1 MEKLLYL
8 NIGASEIIMLIILF
22 GVLPSLI
29 LTIYCL
35 FDITR
40 SKFKDPTNKLLWTLI
55 VLFLAPIIGS
65 ILYLV
70 LGRSQKISAE
80 SVPN

>member
-35 FDITR
+35 FYITR

-70 LGRSQKISAE
+70 LGMSQKISAE